1 MEKLYEKKVKDIMTP
16 IYDYPVVSSTATI
29 RDTVRVLMGSYNF
42 QENKPRTGRRRVFV
56 VEDNELVGTF
66 GIPELFTAIEPHYLR
81 NTLKGSLKAYGTWAS
96 PVFWEGMFTEM
107 CQEVADRKVKEFMIP
122 VELYVNIN
130 DTLLKASHQM
140 TKHKADAVAVKRDG
154 RLVGMVRSAD
164 IFQEISRVFTKPA
177 DNSGADWPYCSSAA
191 LVQQ

>member
-1 MEKLYEKKVKDIMTP
+1 MNNIYEKKVKDIMTP

-29 RDTVRVLMGSYNF
+29 RDTVRVMVGSYKW

-66 GIPELFTAIEPHYLR
+66 GLPELFAAIAPGYLR
-81 NTLKGSLKAYGTWAS
+81 HSLQGSFKAFAVWSS
-96 PVFWEGMFTEM
+96 PVFWEGMFAEA
-107 CQEVADRKVKEFMIP
+107 CQGVADQQVKKHMIP
-122 VELYVNIN
+122 VEFYVDHNDNI
-130 DTLLKASHQM
+130 LKASHQM

-164 IFQEISRVFTKPA
+164 IFQEISRQFA
-177 DNSGADWPYCSSAA
+177 QLAANSGTEWPYSPTATI
-191 LVQQ
+191 V